1 MTSRIK
7 FLISLGN
14 LIKNGAVKTVKQ
26 AMDFAEQQFGKI
38 DKSFTDDIINVFKKE
53 GKTKKGDVVPINKQ
67 GGIVRRPEEFATRKE
82 YERYLD
88 ETLGPPDDVFGS
100 PLKDD
105 LLKEWDKLNA
115 KNVTPKDE
123 GIPNVL
129 TKKQKDKLDNFFDKN
144 LKKQKKEKVEDL
156 STKLL
161 KQRTEDIE
169 YGEPM
174 GALKDESKDIKKVID
189 EKEGDD
195 FIDFV
200 RKSGDEEGANKIQ
213 KEVDR
218 LNTKIDEANKRV
230 EIDEGI
236 KSTQEYKDIVEELR
250 NSEIGNTYAGED
262 LEKAALDML
271 KARNKLKG
279 TLEAE
284 QALKKRTDD
293 IASGDPEGVT
303 SELMLGV
310 DKKMK
315 EIMKAAEELKKTTSD
330 PKNIMDEILKSQK
343 VMAEGY
349 KKGNIRTAVRWFMRQ
364 EADAGKLKLSKDDY
378 DALQVYAQTS
388 EGDPINIFRRY
399 YGEDALQQIDEIGDV
414 FKKGESFNHYAQ
426 LLRENVHPSVLTPKT
441 KGLGQYDPDVLT
453 PQQEDELR
461 KQLYKEQEQKQML
474 EDFDTTD
481 RTKNAHGGLID
492 ILKL

>member
-1 MTSRIK
+1 MAIKRLEAIYK
-7 FLISLGN
+7 FLQAARN
-14 LIKNGAVKTVKQ
+14 LVKNK
-26 AMDFAEQQFGKI
+26 AMK
-38 DKSFTDDIINVFKKE
+38 KDDILRFAKQEFGEVSDFLRKQIDNLFKKGTPSE
-53 GKTKKGDVVPINKQ
+53 SKIGEFFGFKNYPKTAQKKKGEVIPFNKQ

-82 YERYLD
+82 YEKYLD

-105 LLKEWDKLNA
+105 LLKEWDKVNA
-115 KNVTPKDE
+115 KNVTP
-123 GIPNVL
+123 
-129 TKKQKDKLDNFFDKN
+129 
-144 LKKQKKEKVEDL
+144 
-156 STKLL
+156 
-161 KQRTEDIE
+161 
-169 YGEPM
+169 
-174 GALKDESKDIKKVID
+174 DIKKVID

-250 NSEIGNTYAGED
+250 NSEIGNTYAGEE

-293 IASGDPEGVT
+293 IASGDPTGEVSKGIEG
-303 SELMLGV
+303 LGTNMR
-310 DKKMK
+310 KLK
-315 EIMKAAEELKKTTSD
+315 EAVEELKKVSQDTT
-330 PKNIMDEILKSQK
+330 PEGIMKEILKGQK

-399 YGEDALQQIDEIGDV
+399 YGEDALEAVDEIGDV
-414 FKKGESFNHYAQ
+414 FRQGESFNHYAE
-426 LLRENVHPSVLTPKT
+426 LLRNSVEKKILTPKT
-441 KGLGQYDPDVLT
+441 KGLGKYDPNVLT
-453 PQQEDELR
+453 PRQEEELR
-461 KQLYKEQEQKQML
+461 RQLLKDQEQKQML